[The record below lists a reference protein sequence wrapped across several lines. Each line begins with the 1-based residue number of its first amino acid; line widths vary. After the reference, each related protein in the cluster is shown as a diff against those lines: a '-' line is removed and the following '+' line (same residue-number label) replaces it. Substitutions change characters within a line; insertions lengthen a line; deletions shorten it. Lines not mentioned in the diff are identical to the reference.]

1 MRAPKA
7 PKHRRFR
14 HPSESN
20 LILWLLL
27 FRIGFCNLILSAQ
40 AMAEGTAD
48 YEKWMTETRKMF
60 VGNYAG
66 CKTIEH
72 NIVAMTEDR
81 RCFSRCHAPPWHG

>member
-1 MRAPKA
+1 MTAV
-7 PKHRRFR
+7 
-14 HPSESN
+14 
-20 LILWLLL
+20 L

-48 YEKWMTETRKMF
+48 YEKWMTETRKRF

-72 NIVAMTEDR
+72 NIASMTEDK
-81 RCFSRCHAPPWHG
+81 RCVRTFSYLALAWLCVTSALVPSISNCCPWV